1 MRISVLSAER
11 ICEIRMIEDIEK
23 LHPELGSETLTKFP
37 VLGYRK
43 VDVAKS
49 GVAEDVAA
57 HSAESPQR
65 GRDQQRLSAGIAA
78 ETG

>member
-1 MRISVLSAER
+1 MRISILTAER

-43 VDVAKS
+43 VNIAKS
-49 GVAEDVAA
+49 GIAEDVAA
-57 HSAESPQR
+57 HRSESP
-65 GRDQQRLSAGIAA
+65 
-78 ETG
+78 